1 MELRSGIV
9 YPLILMLLLLFT
21 WQTEAQ
27 SLKAFPPSSVRINDG
42 PFYEAQQ
49 ADLQYIIQLNPD
61 RLLAPFLIDAG
72 LAPKAERYPNW
83 ENTGLDGHMGGHYLS
98 ALSWMYAATQH
109 PELKARLDY
118 MLDELEKC
126 QAKNGNGYIG
136 GIPGGQ
142 SIWKE
147 ISEGKIV
154 ADNFSLNGKWVPL
167 YNIHKLFAGL
177 KDAYALTGSKK
188 ALDLLVRLTDWYGGV
203 ITTLS
208 DQQIQAMLRSEH
220 GGMNEA
226 LADVYE
232 ITGNVKYLEWA
243 KKMSHTILLN
253 PLLSGEDRLTGLHAN
268 TQIPK
273 VIGYKKIANL
283 TNNPAWS
290 DASRFFWE
298 NVVKHRTVSI
308 GGNSVREHFH
318 PTDNFSSMIESNEG
332 PETCNT
338 YNMLKLTKL
347 LFLSEQRPEYL
358 DYYERAI
365 YNHILSSQH
374 PGGGFVYFTPMRP
387 QHYRVYSSPQKSF
400 WCCVGSGLE
409 NHGKYNELIYAY
421 RGADIFVNFFI
432 PSTLT
437 WLEKE
442 ISIKQIT
449 RFPYQES
456 SVLIIDTQNPQDFSL
471 NVRIPGWVKSGE
483 AKIKVNGVNLDEDFK
498 AGSYASISRT
508 WKRGDRIEIMVP
520 MHTRMEYLPDGSPWA
535 SFVHGPIVLAAASE
549 QTDLD
554 GLQADDSRM
563 SHVAAGKFYPLDKT
577 PIILKNKND
586 SLATVDRAKG
596 EPLTFNIS
604 AMVEPERYKSFKL
617 VPFYT
622 LHDTRYMI
630 YWPVT
635 TADKIEEMQRLLRE
649 EEKRRFIEAA
659 TIDKVAVGQQQPEA
673 DHFFEGDKSFSG
685 TLHDKQWRKA
695 TGWFKYTFKN
705 KDNAAQVV
713 RVTFISERTP
723 NDFDIMVNGN
733 LLKSE
738 HIKKTNDDEFFS
750 IEYAIPEGLKPKLKE
765 TIEIKFVSK
774 RKSSTPR
781 IHDVRLLKNVAVE

>member
-1 MELRSGIV
+1 MKLRSRIV
-9 YPLILMLLLLFT
+9 CSVMLMLLLLFT
-21 WQTEAQ
+21 LRTEAQ
-27 SLKAFPPSSVRINDG
+27 SLKAFPPSSVRINEG
-42 PFYEAQQ
+42 PFYDAQQ
-49 ADLQYIIQLNPD
+49 TDLHYIIQLDPD

-83 ENTGLDGHMGGHYLS
+83 ENTGLDGHIGGHYLS
-98 ALSWMYAATQH
+98 ALSWMHAATQH

-126 QAKNGNGYIG
+126 QLKNGNGYIG

-154 ADNFSLNGKWVPL
+154 ADNFSLNNKWVPL

-203 ITTLS
+203 ITPLS
-208 DQQIQAMLRSEH
+208 DQQIQTMLRSEH

-226 LADVYE
+226 LADVFE
-232 ITGNVKYLEWA
+232 ITGNGKYLEWA
-243 KKMSHTILLN
+243 KKMSHTMLLN
-253 PLLSGEDRLTGLHAN
+253 PLLSAEDRLTGLHAN

-273 VIGYKKIANL
+273 VIGYKKIADL
-283 TNNPAWS
+283 TNNQAWS

-298 NVVKHRTVSI
+298 NVVEHRTVSI

-318 PTDNFSSMIESNEG
+318 PIENFSSMIESNEG

-347 LFLSEQRPEYL
+347 LFLSEQRPQYL

-387 QHYRVYSSPQKSF
+387 GHYRVYSSPQKSF

-409 NHGKYNELIYAY
+409 NHGKYNELIYAH
-421 RGADIFVNFFI
+421 RGADIFVNLFI

-437 WLEKE
+437 WAEKG

-449 RFPYQES
+449 RFPYEES
-456 SVLIIDTQNPQDFSL
+456 SVLIIETQNPQDFSL
-471 NVRIPGWVKSGE
+471 NVRIPGWVQSGQ
-483 AKIKVNGVNLDEDFK
+483 AKIKINGISFVEDLK

-520 MHTRMEYLPDGSPWA
+520 MHTRLEYLPDGSSWA
-535 SFVHGPIVLAAASE
+535 SFVHGPIVLAAATE

-563 SHVAAGKFYPLDKT
+563 SHVAAGKFYPMDKT
-577 PIILKNKND
+577 PIILKSKND
-586 SLATVDRAKG
+586 SSATVERTKG
-596 EPLTFNIS
+596 DSLTFTIS
-604 AMVEPERYKSFKL
+604 AMADTEKYKSLTL

-622 LHDTRYMI
+622 LHNTRYII

-635 TADKIEEMQRLLRE
+635 TADKIKEMQLLLRE
-649 EEKRRFIEAA
+649 EEKKRIIEVA
-659 TIDKVAVGQQQPEA
+659 TIDKVAAGQQQPEA
-673 DHFFEGDKSFSG
+673 DHFFEGDNSFSG
-685 TLHDKQWRKA
+685 TLHDKQWRKS

-705 KDNAAQVV
+705 RGNAAQIV
-713 RVTFISERTP
+713 RVTFISEKRP
-723 NDFDIMVNGN
+723 NNFDILVNGN

-738 HIKKTNDDEFFS
+738 HIKKTSIDEFFS
-750 IEYAIPEGLKPKLKE
+750 IEYTIPEDLRQKLKE

-781 IHDVRLLKNVAVE
+781 IHDVRLLKKSVMD